1 MTAQTKK
8 TTWIVGVEIGL
19 VVTLLGIAYSAGLK
33 MSTATH
39 EIARVEELVGDVE
52 EKNTKLN
59 IKLDD
64 HIDWGE
70 AEHKEFTQH
79 LHSIELKLTEQTQI
93 LKRIERSPQ

>member
-52 EKNTKLN
+52 EKNTKL
-59 IKLDD
+59 
-64 HIDWGE
+64 
-70 AEHKEFTQH
+70 
-79 LHSIELKLTEQTQI
+79 IELKLTEQTQI